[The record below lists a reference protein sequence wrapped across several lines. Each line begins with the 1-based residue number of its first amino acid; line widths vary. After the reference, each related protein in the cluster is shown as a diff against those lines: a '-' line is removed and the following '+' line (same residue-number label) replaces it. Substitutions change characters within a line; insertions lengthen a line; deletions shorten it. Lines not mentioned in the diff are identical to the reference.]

1 MPAEVPFHL
10 GRGDTGP
17 VQQSPVTC
25 GSASL
30 TVARMLVNPEFARW
44 IVSGIDP
51 SGGPPDSRPERDR
64 FAEHE
69 RAVMNRTNGFRAAG
83 GQWNIPWPRAL
94 GTQPWGAKTELEHG
108 AARPEAVGPPPS
120 GANSPLAHGPARP
133 GAAYAMRLVR
143 LDSSDAL
150 REVHRDLVRLV
161 REGLPAL
168 LYIGNTWLPRHVTLV
183 LPGHGHGLDADGRLD
198 VYDPATGSVT
208 ELAADR
214 FASRTL
220 GIAGW
225 NVPWITVQP
234 R

>member
-1 MPAEVPFHL
+1 MPADPPFHL

-25 GSASL
+25 GSAAL

-44 IVSGIDP
+44 IVGGIDP

-83 GQWNIPWPRAL
+83 GQWNIPWPHAL
-94 GTQPWGAKTELEHG
+94 GTPPWGAKTELQYG
-108 AARPEAVGPPPS
+108 A
-120 GANSPLAHGPARP
+120 ARP
-133 GAAYAMRLVR
+133 GAAYALRLVR
-143 LDSSDAL
+143 LGSSDAL
-150 REVHRDLVRLV
+150 RDAHRDLVRLV
-161 REGLPAL
+161 REGRPAL

-183 LPGHGHGLDADGRLD
+183 LPGHGHGHGLDADGLDADGLAGDGRLD

-214 FASRTL
+214 FASRRL

-225 NVPWITVQP
+225 NVPWIIVHP
-234 R
+234 RHA

>member
-1 MPAEVPFHL
+1 MTADDLFHL

-17 VQQSPVTC
+17 VQQSSVTC

-30 TVARMLVNPEFARW
+30 TVARMLVSPEFGQW
-44 IVSGIDP
+44 VVNGIDP
-51 SGGPPDSRPERDR
+51 LGGPTDSRSEPER

-69 RAVMNRTNGFRAAG
+69 REVMNRTNGMRAAG
-83 GQWNIPWPRAL
+83 GKLNVPWPPAL
-94 GTQPWGAKTELEHG
+94 GTPPWGAEKELQDG
-108 AARPEAVGPPPS
+108 A
-120 GANSPLAHGPARP
+120 ARP

-143 LDSSDAL
+143 LCSSEAL
-150 REVHRDLVRLV
+150 LKAHRDLVGLV

-168 LYIGNTWLPRHVTLV
+168 LYIGNGWAPRHVTLL
-183 LPGHGHGLDADGRLD
+183 LPGSGTDGGGGLD

-214 FASRTL
+214 FASRSL

>member
-1 MPAEVPFHL
+1 MPADLPFHL

-25 GSASL
+25 GSAAL

-51 SGGPPDSRPERDR
+51 SGGPPDFRPERDR

-83 GQWNIPWPRAL
+83 GQWNIPWPHPL
-94 GTQPWGAKTELEHG
+94 GTPPWGAKRELEY
-108 AARPEAVGPPPS
+108 AAAP
-120 GANSPLAHGPARP
+120 P
-133 GAAYAMRLVR
+133 GAAYAMGWVR
-143 LDSSDAL
+143 LGSSDAL
-150 REVHRDLVRLV
+150 RDAHRDLARLV
-161 REGLPAL
+161 REGRPAL
-168 LYIGNTWLPRHVTLV
+168 LYIGSTRLPRHVTLV
-183 LPGHGHGLDADGRLD
+183 LPGHGHGLDADGLAGDGRLD

-225 NVPWITVQP
+225 NVPWIIVHP
-234 R
+234 RHA